1 MYMEELGC
9 YMTKNNLIKYFMPV
23 GVLLAFSS
31 IANAIIVAPG
41 GSGAP
46 TGEVA
51 TYTGGVKMAD
61 TGVQAAVGVGGNLKL
76 HYEEQVWT
84 DPGNVFCAGC
94 LDFVITASVD
104 AGSADPMGS
113 LTAASFANSLTD
125 IDYITGTGPMNPVTV
140 SRSGDGTTAGWSF
153 GAGLAPGGHTATLI
167 VQTNAKTFTGGVVT
181 FQNEDVSRNPA
192 FGVAPEPNMA
202 ALLSVFA
209 VGIIGLAYR
218 RKKSVAKNTEV

>member
-9 YMTKNNLIKYFMPV
+9 YMTKNNLIKYLMPV

-31 IANAIIVAPG
+31 MANAIIVAPG

-51 TYTGGVKMAD
+51 TFPGGVMVAD
-61 TGVQAAVGVGGNLKL
+61 TGIQPAVGVGGNLKL

-104 AGSADPMGS
+104 AGSNDPMGS
-113 LTAASFANSLTD
+113 ITAASFKGAQTD
-125 IDYITGTGPMNPVTV
+125 IDYILGTGPTNPTNV
-140 SRSGDGTTAGWSF
+140 SRSGDGTTTGWDF
-153 GAGLAPGGHTATLI
+153 GAGVTPGNHTATLI
-167 VQTNAKTFTGGVVT
+167 VQTNARTFQAGVIT

-192 FGVAPEPNMA
+192 FGIAPEPNMA

-218 RKKSVAKNTEV
+218 RKKNVAKNTEV